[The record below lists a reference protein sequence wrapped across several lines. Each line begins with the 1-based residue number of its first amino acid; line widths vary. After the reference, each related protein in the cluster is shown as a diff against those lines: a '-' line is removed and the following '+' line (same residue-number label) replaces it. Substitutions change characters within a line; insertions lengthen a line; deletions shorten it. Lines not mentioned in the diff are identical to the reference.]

1 MLDMVPWNNL
11 VVSTPIKKQPELMM
25 SPSPIKK
32 DLFHQLLGTETK
44 NGSPF
49 AACQEAAIMEEED
62 LDYFSDSESENS
74 NSDNG

>member
-1 MLDMVPWNNL
+1 MLEVLPWNTL
-11 VVSTPIKKQPELMM
+11 VVATPIKKHPELMM

-49 AACQEAAIMEEED
+49 GVCNQIAIME
-62 LDYFSDSESENS
+62 
-74 NSDNG
+74 